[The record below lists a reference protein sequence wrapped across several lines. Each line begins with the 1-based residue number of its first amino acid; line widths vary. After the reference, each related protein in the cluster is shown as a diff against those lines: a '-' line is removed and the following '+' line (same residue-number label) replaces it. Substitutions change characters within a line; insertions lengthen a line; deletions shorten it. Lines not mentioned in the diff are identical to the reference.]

1 MLRCLMKQYGRVP
14 WAYYI
19 IVNMVHWKYLTGE
32 NEEEKERQKEK
43 QTKTGGDGE
52 AEEKAHNASKIGTPE
67 VSEDP
72 LLSLSA
78 RHPLPSPPPQWC
90 AGALAGRVPVTS
102 CNSDAWEMMSDVFTL
117 CVKTP

>member
-32 NEEEKERQKEK
+32 KEEEKERQKEK

-78 RHPLPSPPPQWC
+78 RHPLLPQHCHWTPESSCRHPHLSGVQVTRWQSPRHILQQ
-90 AGALAGRVPVTS
+90 
-102 CNSDAWEMMSDVFTL
+102 
-117 CVKTP
+117 